1 MNVRRGSGMF
11 LVAIMFAFLIG
22 GLVYD
27 NYQKDLLL
35 KKVETRL
42 ELLRDLRYQSLK
54 GYVDTIA
61 AEAVIWGSQDKM
73 LLAFDELV
81 KSWDESGP
89 NASQELRRLYISDN
103 PNPIGKKDELEDAGD
118 GSSYS
123 QAHRAYHPWL
133 RGFLKNQGYY
143 DVFLFDLRG
152 NLIYTVFKEQDFG
165 TNFLSGPYS
174 ESGLGDVFRK
184 ASTLPKGNIA
194 FADFAAYEPSAG
206 APASFVGTP
215 LMRNGERMG
224 VLAFQVPS
232 DRINDIM
239 RFSAGMGK
247 TGETYLVGEDYLMRS
262 DSRFFESSTTLLQLV
277 KTDASQRAVRGEQG
291 FLLVDD
297 YRGTPVFSSFRAIE
311 FDGLRWG
318 LLSEIDEQEAMA
330 PQLRTRTVTAIIL
343 LLGFAAIA
351 FVVMVVRSKVLLSS
365 DLDLQK
371 FKLD

>member
-1 MNVRRGSGMF
+1 MF
-11 LVAIMFAFLIG
+11 LGAIMLSFLIG

-35 KKVETRL
+35 KEVETRL
-42 ELLRDLRYQSLK
+42 ELIRDLRYHSLK

-73 LLAFDELV
+73 LLAFDELL
-81 KSWDESGP
+81 KSWEESGP
-89 NASQELRRLYISDN
+89 KASQELRRLYISDN

-123 QAHRAYHPWL
+123 QAHRTYHPWL

-174 ESGLGDVFRK
+174 GSGLGDVFRE

-194 FADFAAYEPSAG
+194 FADFAAYEPSDG

-247 TGETYLVGEDYLMRS
+247 TGETYLVGGDFLMRS
-262 DSRFFESSTTLLQLV
+262 DSRFFENSTTLLQLV
-277 KTDASQRAVRGEQG
+277 KTDASERAVRGEQG

-311 FDGLRWG
+311 FHGLRWG
-318 LLSEIDEQEAMA
+318 LLSEIDEREAMA
-330 PQLRTRTVTAIIL
+330 PLLRTRTVTAIAL

-351 FVVMVVRSKVLLSS
+351 FIVVVVRSKALLSG
-365 DLDLQK
+365 DLDLKK

>member
-1 MNVRRGSGMF
+1 MNARLNTAIF
-11 LVAIMFAFLIG
+11 LGAILLSLLIG

-27 NYQKDLLL
+27 NYQKNLLL

-42 ELLRDLRYQSLK
+42 ELLRDLRYRSLES
-54 GYVDTIA
+54 YLNTIA
-61 AEAVIWGSQDKM
+61 SEALIWSNHEKM
-73 LLAFDELV
+73 LLAFEEMA
-81 KSWDESGP
+81 KSWEHKGP
-89 NASQELRRLYISDN
+89 KASQELRRLYIDDN
-103 PNPIGKKDELEDAGD
+103 PNPVGKKDELEDAGD

-123 QAHRAYHPWL
+123 QVHRTYHSWL

-143 DVFLFDLRG
+143 DVFLFDLQG

-174 ESGLGDVFRK
+174 VSSLGDVFRK
-184 ASTLPKGNIA
+184 ASTLSTGTVA

-206 APASFVGTP
+206 APASFVGVP
-215 LMRNGERMG
+215 LLRKGEQIG

-247 TGETYLVGEDYLMRS
+247 TGETYLVGGDFLMRS
-262 DSRFFESSTTLLQLV
+262 DSRFFENSTTLLQSV
-277 KTDASQRAVRGEQG
+277 KTDASQRAVQGEQG
-291 FLLVDD
+291 FLLCDD

-311 FDGLRWG
+311 FHGVTWG

-330 PQLRTRTVTAIIL
+330 PHLRTRTITIIIL
-343 LLGFAAIA
+343 LLGFVAIA
-351 FVVMVVRSKVLLSS
+351 FAVLVVTSKVLVANN
-365 DLDLQK
+365 LDAK
-371 FKLD
+371 GFKLD